1 MHTPT
6 DTSTPVS
13 QVPLHFRASQHDI
26 AQMLLAGVIAP
37 VHLTLGELPPGS
49 ITYYFSVAEH
59 AKHRR
64 RPIMWPKAFL
74 LNSTYHSEFSLCS
87 VEKYVQAVHDGVSA
101 VTFDL
106 AASFWQV
113 ILPAETQ
120 LYIVG
125 VDGQV
130 YRILRLPYGIDAAS
144 EIVHLLVSEV
154 ARLAAMTA
162 SVRTYV
168 HIDNV
173 MAVGSL
179 LDTTA
184 FAAAFKSLA
193 TSFAM
198 TLNDEPGNLP
208 APTTTFA
215 GIRFDFV
222 GKSVRLADRFV
233 ERLVVPPR
241 PYSWS
246 ALESWIGK
254 LLCAAAILGLRLY
267 RFHYLVKYY
276 RRRLSDLAKAR
287 LLWSATAALP
297 PFALRDIRLL
307 HGLLFPPLP
316 TQVRIQQQ
324 NRTALGD
331 GGPLPPKLGKHQLRQ
346 TYLANRNPTNDCLKL
361 SQDL

>member
-1 MHTPT
+1 
-6 DTSTPVS
+6 
-13 QVPLHFRASQHDI
+13 
-26 AQMLLAGVIAP
+26 
-37 VHLTLGELPPGS
+37 
-49 ITYYFSVAEH
+49 
-59 AKHRR
+59 
-64 RPIMWPKAFL
+64 
-74 LNSTYHSEFSLCS
+74 
-87 VEKYVQAVHDGVSA
+87 VSA

-113 ILPAETQ
+113 LLPAQTQ

-179 LDTTA
+179 VDTTA

-222 GKSVRLADRFV
+222 GKTVRLADRFV
-233 ERLVVPPR
+233 ERLVAPVG
-241 PYSWS
+241 PYSWT
-246 ALESWIGK
+246 AVESWMGK
-254 LLCAAAILGLRLY
+254 LLYAAAILGLRLY

-287 LLWSATAALP
+287 LPWSRQRHFLPSLFAT
-297 PFALRDIRLL
+297 
-307 HGLLFPPLP
+307 
-316 TQVRIQQQ
+316 
-324 NRTALGD
+324 
-331 GGPLPPKLGKHQLRQ
+331 
-346 TYLANRNPTNDCLKL
+346 YDCYMV
-361 SQDL
+361 